1 MPSKL
6 SKATRA
12 LPSIPKELI
21 DQFVTGP
28 MSAEAVNAAS
38 LAFKKALIE
47 RALGAELGHHLDAAR
62 SRWTGQGG
70 AAFTAL
76 GEAWSARQ
84 RVIVGALDGFAAAL
98 RSTEH
103 DNTTTDDTQAAAFGR
118 AQQRLG

>member
-1 MPSKL
+1 MSSAPEMGQGAGAL
-6 SKATRA
+6 ST
-12 LPSIPKELI
+12 
-21 DQFVTGP
+21 
-28 MSAEAVNAAS
+28 AAG
-38 LAFKKALIE
+38 LVADARHDLD
-47 RALGAELGHHLDAAR
+47 RLTAELGHHLDAAR

-103 DNTTTDDTQAAAFGR
+103 DNTTTDDTQAAGFGR